1 MKDVKKLQIGNW
13 VNVQGKDVPMQITAI
28 ANDGSIEVDNEY
40 YCIVEELYSIWLNG
54 IILSKNFEKI
64 RDEWR
69 VADSLRIGINHSSGK
84 NWALYKTTEEVGY
97 PLQFVPVCTFNF
109 VHELQNALHVYDIE
123 KEVIL

>member
-13 VNVQGKDVPMQITAI
+13 VNARGKDVPVQITSI
-28 ANDGSIEVDNEY
+28 SNDGSIEVDNEY
-40 YCIVEELYSIWLNG
+40 YCTVEDLFSVWLNG
-54 IILSKNFEKI
+54 IILSKNFEEI

-69 VADSLRIGINHSSGK
+69 VADSLRIGINHSCWK

-109 VHELQNALHVYDIE
+109 VHELQNALSVFGVE
-123 KEVIL
+123 KEVVL